1 LSVDGSIDAGFVTF
15 VRCRCCV
22 FDLHVDADC
31 ADHVYSTEAVKQLV
45 PERAEFGRRGERAY
59 PNVREAGT
67 AKRGR
72 FLRLLSAEMLVQLY
86 TQIWKN
92 AMRGVLMPNRP
103 VKTRAANS
111 RTKPTVNCWSLE
123 MVGAKGWLAEASQSC
138 WRGVEDIES
147 M

>member
-1 LSVDGSIDAGFVTF
+1 M
-15 VRCRCCV
+15 R
-22 FDLHVDADC
+22 
-31 ADHVYSTEAVKQLV
+31 
-45 PERAEFGRRGERAY
+45 GRSAY

-72 FLRLLSAEMLVQLY
+72 FLRLLSGIVLVQRKAK
-86 TQIWKN
+86 TRRNQGI
-92 AMRGVLMPNRP
+92 LMPKRP

-138 WRGVEDIES
+138 WRGVEDI
-147 M
+147 